1 MKRIALA
8 LIGAGLLAGCGL
20 RGDLERPAPM
30 WGPEKAKWEA
40 EAAAQAAAEKAA
52 AEEKA
57 RRDGTPQPITPAPAP
72 RTP

>member
-1 MKRIALA
+1 MKRIVLA
-8 LIGAGLLAGCGL
+8 VIGAGLLAGCGL
-20 RGDLERPAPM
+20 RGDLERPAPL

-40 EAAAQAAAEKAA
+40 EAAARAAAEKAA

-72 RTP
+72 RGP